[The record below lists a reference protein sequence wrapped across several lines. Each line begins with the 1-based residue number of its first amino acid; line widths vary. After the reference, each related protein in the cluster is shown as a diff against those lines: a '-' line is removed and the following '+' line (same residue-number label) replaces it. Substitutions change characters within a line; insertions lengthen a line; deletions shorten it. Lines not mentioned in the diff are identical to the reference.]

1 MTTTPSQNTYSS
13 ATATSPA
20 ICIPR
25 VFPNI
30 TERRIAAIFQKLGL
44 GELVR
49 IDMVQRTSETGDF
62 YRVFIHLAWGNSQ
75 NAVTT
80 RAKLEQPNGE
90 VKVVYDD
97 PWFWKLRAS
106 NSKGRHV
113 RVARPEPFID
123 FNAASNCILPDRE
136 LVDATF
142 RAILND
148 EAPSK
153 QEKIDE
159 LQAKIAKQRQ
169 DVRQEKIDEL
179 QAKIAKQRQDVR
191 EEQRHLEAAQR
202 TGGAAAV

>member
-1 MTTTPSQNTYSS
+1 MTTTPSQNIYSS
-13 ATATSPA
+13 AIATSPA

-49 IDMVQRTSETGDF
+49 IDMVHRTSETGDF

-75 NAVTT
+75 NAVAT

-123 FNAASNCILPDRE
+123 FNAVAASSMPTPTSSSGL
-136 LVDATF
+136 
-142 RAILND
+142 
-148 EAPSK
+148 
-153 QEKIDE
+153 
-159 LQAKIAKQRQ
+159 
-169 DVRQEKIDEL
+169 
-179 QAKIAKQRQDVR
+179 
-191 EEQRHLEAAQR
+191 QR
-202 TGGAAAV
+202 TTSVVTDGEVHEITKHPAAAVVAHEARLNG

>member
-1 MTTTPSQNTYSS
+1 MTTPSQNIYSS

-30 TERRIAAIFQKLGL
+30 TERRIAAIFQKLDL
-44 GELVR
+44 GDLVR

-62 YRVFIHLAWGNSQ
+62 YRVFIHLAWGDSQ
-75 NAVTT
+75 NAVAT
-80 RAKLEQPNGE
+80 RAKLEEPNGE

-123 FNAASNCILPDRE
+123 FNAASTTTSTE
-136 LVDATF
+136 LQQ
-142 RAILND
+142 
-148 EAPSK
+148 PSK
-153 QEKIDE
+153 REKIDE
-159 LQAKIAKQRQ
+159 HQAKIT
-169 DVRQEKIDEL
+169 
-179 QAKIAKQRQDVR
+179 KQRQDVR
-191 EEQRHLEAAQR
+191 EEQRTEE
-202 TGGAAAV
+202 AAAV